1 MKTITT
7 LLAILF
13 SLNSFAGLIVTG
25 QLTNSDTV
33 KIGDGT
39 SYVRLTIIYNANGN
53 SIDVLVDVYKGKA
66 SYNNGKSTLPDVI
79 QIHRSYSIDSATLAT
94 SPTSSFASQPGKSLM
109 YKELYWIHF
118 KIGEKI
124 VADNPTF
131 TVQIVDIK
139 L

>member
-13 SLNSFAGLIVTG
+13 SLNSFAGLIVKG

-53 SIDVLVDVYKGKA
+53 SVDVLVDVYKGKA

-109 YKELYWIHF
+109 AKELYWIHF

>member
-25 QLTNSDTV
+25 KLTNSDTV

-109 YKELYWIHF
+109 DKELYWIHF